1 MGQYTDDNGCRASP
15 LNDILTGMTTN
26 LLDGLNTAQKKAV
39 EHVEGPLLIVAG
51 PGSGK
56 TRVIVQRVAYLVRT
70 CGVSPRRIC
79 VVTFTNKA
87 AKELRDRLGRL
98 LGGPVADQVTA
109 GTFHA
114 LCSRILRVDGEAIGL
129 DKGFTIYDRDD
140 QLGVLKKAFQRA
152 NIEPK
157 KFSPSAVLSAISG
170 AKAQLQSVEGFG
182 AKVGSYFDEV
192 VLRVYEEYQ
201 TALYANQAVDF
212 DDLLMRTTQLFR
224 DHPEVLERYQERY
237 LHLMVDE
244 FQDTNI
250 AQYTLAKQLAGQ
262 WRNFAVVGDPDQSIY
277 GWRHADIRNI
287 LNFQSDFPD
296 AETVLLV
303 ENYRSTGNILAAASK
318 VISGNEKRVQKDL
331 VSTLSQGTPVWVHE
345 AYDEEEEAV
354 WVIQEVDR
362 LRKKGELKYG
372 DAAVAYRVNAQSRAL
387 EEACIRHGIPYRLV
401 GALKFYQRKEIKD
414 VIAYLRV
421 LNNPA
426 DDVSM
431 ERVVNVPPRGIGQK
445 SVDELTRWART
456 LGVPMRKALEILAED
471 PSTETAIP
479 KAGQAAL
486 ERLGVLMK
494 ELQDASRA
502 MPVAEF
508 LDLVLEQTRYRSY
521 LLDDI
526 EEGEDRWDNVK
537 ELRTVA
543 ADFANVPPEEGLEA
557 FLEQVALVSDVDN
570 ADDGGDGLT
579 LITLHQAK
587 GLEYPTVFM
596 VGMEEG
602 MLPHMRSF
610 DDPSSMEEERRLCYV
625 GMTRAKEHLYLT
637 RAFRRRVNGATL
649 PGIPSRFLNDIPRDL
664 IASPVDEDRPKA
676 TVGAM
681 RSGGMNGIEDSDGA
695 ATEPGPPPF
704 KAGDKVQ
711 HGKFGDGI
719 VVSCTAVSGD
729 HEVSVAF
736 VNGGVKRLL
745 HSLAK
750 LQPVG

>member
-1 MGQYTDDNGCRASP
+1 
-15 LNDILTGMTTN
+15 MTTN

-56 TRVIVQRVAYLVRT
+56 TRVIVHRVAYLVQV
-70 CGVSPRRIC
+70 CGVAPRRIC

-87 AKELRDRLGRL
+87 AKELRERLARL
-98 LGGPVADQVTA
+98 LGGRVAEQVTA

-114 LCSRILRVDGEAIGL
+114 LCSRILRQDGDAIGL

-152 NIEPK
+152 GIEPK

-170 AKAQLQSVEGFG
+170 AKAQLQSVEAFR

-192 VLRVYEEYQ
+192 VLRAYEEYQ
-201 TALYANQAVDF
+201 IFLYANQAVDF

-224 DHPEVLERYQERY
+224 DHSEVLGRYQERY

-250 AQYTLAKQLAGQ
+250 AQYTLAKQLSRQ
-262 WRNFAVVGDPDQSIY
+262 WRNMAVVGDPDQSIY

-296 AETVLLV
+296 AETVLLE
-303 ENYRSTGNILAAASK
+303 ENYRSTANILSAASK
-318 VISGNEKRVQKDL
+318 VISGNSKRVEKRL
-331 VSTLSQGTPVWVHE
+331 VATMAGGSPVWVHE
-345 AYDEEEEAV
+345 AYDEQEEAM
-354 WVIQEVDR
+354 WVVQEVDR
-362 LRKKGELKYG
+362 LRKKGDLKYG

-387 EEACIRHGIPYRLV
+387 EEACIRNGVPYRLV
-401 GALKFYQRKEIKD
+401 GALKFYQRREIKD

-456 LGVPMRKALEILAED
+456 LGVPMRKALDILAED
-471 PSTETAIP
+471 PTTETAIP
-479 KAGQAAL
+479 KAGQAAM
-486 ERLGVLMK
+486 ERVGLLLK
-494 ELQDASRA
+494 ELQEISQT
-502 MPVAEF
+502 MGVAEF
-508 LDLVLEQTRYRSY
+508 LDLVLDRTRYRSY

-543 ADFANVPPEEGLEA
+543 ADFVDVPAPDGLNA

-587 GLEYPTVFM
+587 GLEFPTVFM

-610 DDPSSMEEERRLCYV
+610 DDPAQMEEERRLCYV
-625 GMTRAKEHLYLT
+625 GMTRAKERLYLT
-637 RAFRRRVNGATL
+637 RAFKRRVNGTTL
-649 PGIPSRFLNDIPRDL
+649 PGIPSRFLNDIPREL
-664 IASPVDEDRPKA
+664 IASPSAEAKPKA
-676 TVGAM
+676 TMVSM
-681 RSGGMNGIEDSDGA
+681 RSTGTNGLDTPKG
-695 ATEPGPPPF
+695 EPAVPQPPPF
-704 KAGDKVQ
+704 KAGDKVS

-719 VVSCTAVSGD
+719 VVSCTTVQGD
-729 HEVSVAF
+729 YQVSVAF

-750 LQPVG
+750 LQPAR